1 MRDKENVMKPISLML
16 LFALGLGFA
25 TPAAQAQTWPT
36 KPIRVIVPIG
46 AGGPTDIIPR
56 VVFEQLSPQLGQ
68 TIVVENRTGAGG
80 TIGAAFV
87 AKANPDGYTMLANG
101 SGHAIAPSLHPNLS
115 YHPARDFAAVTPF
128 CTSSSVLVV
137 SPARGFKTV
146 GDFVNAAKARPGA
159 LNFASVGVGTF
170 THLSAERFLAS
181 AGMQSVHV
189 PFKGGPT
196 AMAEVIAGR
205 MDFFFGPI
213 SLVVSQIREGK
224 LTALAVNGAKR
235 SAALPDVP
243 TLSEA
248 GFANA
253 EYPVWFGLF
262 LPAKTPRNIVD
273 KLHGATVKALQTPK
287 VRDKL
292 AALGC
297 EPMPMTPVE
306 FDAHV
311 EKEIAL
317 NAALIKAIGLK
328 PE

>member
-1 MRDKENVMKPISLML
+1 MKPIGLML
-16 LFALGLGFA
+16 LSALGIGLTTTVAG
-25 TPAAQAQTWPT
+25 AQTWPA
-36 KPIRVIVPIG
+36 KPLRAIVPIG

-87 AKANPDGYTMLANG
+87 AKAAPDGYTMLANG
-101 SGHAIAPSLHPNLS
+101 SGHAIAPSLYSNLS

-128 CTSSSVLVV
+128 CASSSALVV
-137 SPARGFKTV
+137 SPARGLKTA
-146 GDFVNAAKARPGA
+146 GDFAAAAKANPGVMT
-159 LNFASVGVGTF
+159 FASVGVGTF

-181 AGMQSVHV
+181 AGVRAVHV
-189 PFKGGPT
+189 PFKGGPS

-205 MDFFFGPI
+205 IDFFFGPV
-213 SLVVSQIREGK
+213 SLVMPQIQEGK

-235 SAALPDVP
+235 STALPEVP
-243 TLSEA
+243 TTSEA

-262 LPAKTPRNIVD
+262 LPAKTPRDIVG
-273 KLHGATVKALQTPK
+273 KLHGETAKALQTPK

-292 AALGC
+292 VALGC
-297 EPMPMTPVE
+297 ESMLMTPAE

-311 EKEIAL
+311 EREIAL
-317 NAALIKAIGLK
+317 NARLIKAIGLK

>member
-1 MRDKENVMKPISLML
+1 MKPINLML
-16 LFALGLGFA
+16 LGALGFGLGTTA
-25 TPAAQAQTWPT
+25 SEAQTWPT
-36 KPIRVIVPIG
+36 RPLRAIVPIG

-56 VVFEQLSPQLGQ
+56 VVFEQLSLQLGQ

-87 AKANPDGYTMLANG
+87 AKADPDGYTILANG
-101 SGHAIAPSLHPNLS
+101 SGHAIAPSLHSNLS
-115 YHPARDFAAVTPF
+115 YHPARDFAGVLPF

-137 SPARGFKTV
+137 SPARGLVTA
-146 GDFVNAAKARPGA
+146 GDFVAAAKARPGA
-159 LNFASVGVGTF
+159 MNFASVGVGTF
-170 THLSAERFLAS
+170 THLSAERFLNS
-181 AGMQSVHV
+181 AGVRAVHV
-189 PFKGGPT
+189 PFKGGPA

-205 MDFFFGPI
+205 IDFFFGPI
-213 SLVVSQIREGK
+213 SLVAPQIQEGK
-224 LTALAVNGAKR
+224 LTALAVTGTKR
-235 SAALPDVP
+235 STALPDVP
-243 TLSEA
+243 TTLEA
-248 GFANA
+248 GFANS

-262 LPAKTPRNIVD
+262 LPAKTPRDIVD
-273 KLHGATVKALQTPK
+273 KLHRETQKALQTAQ
-287 VRDKL
+287 VRDRL

-297 EPMPMTPVE
+297 DPMPMTPVE